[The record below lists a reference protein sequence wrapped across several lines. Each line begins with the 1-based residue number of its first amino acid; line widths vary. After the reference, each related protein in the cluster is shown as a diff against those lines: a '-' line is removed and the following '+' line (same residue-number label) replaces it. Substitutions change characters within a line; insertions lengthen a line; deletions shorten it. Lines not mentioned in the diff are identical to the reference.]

1 VGSRVGVPITAAVAT
16 TVDLN
21 ADLGEGFGR
30 WSLTDDEALLEVVTS
45 ANVACGFHA
54 GDPLTMR
61 KVAAAAVGHGVAI
74 GAQVGYRDLH
84 GFGRR
89 HIEYEPEDLA
99 ADVLYQI
106 AALDGIVRA
115 AGGGIRYVK
124 PHGALYN
131 RAAVDSLQAEAVVAA
146 ILADADGRGEALPI
160 LCQPGSVL
168 AVVAAAAGLPVV
180 GEAFCDRGYAQD
192 GRLVPRR
199 DPGAL
204 VTDPAAVAERAVGFA
219 VERTV
224 TTVDGTRITVEAAS
238 LCVHGDSPSAVEV
251 ARGIRAALAAA
262 GVAVASFA

>member
-1 VGSRVGVPITAAVAT
+1 VTRNFGTR

-61 KVAAAAVGHGVAI
+61 RVAAAAVTRGVAI
-74 GAQVGYRDLH
+74 GAQVGYRDLA

-89 HIEYEPEDLA
+89 AIEYDPDELT
-99 ADVLYQI
+99 ADVLYQL
-106 AALDGIVRA
+106 AALDGIARA
-115 AGGGIRYVK
+115 VGGGVRYVK

-131 RAAVDSLQAEAVVAA
+131 RAAIDPIQADAIVAA
-146 ILADADGRGEALPI
+146 VRADADGRGEPLPI

-168 AVVAAAAGLPVV
+168 ATAAAAADLPVI
-180 GEAFCDRGYAQD
+180 GEAFCDRGYSRD

-199 DPGAL
+199 EPGAL
-204 VTDPAAVAERAVGFA
+204 VTDPAVVAERAVGFA
-219 VERTV
+219 VDRAV
-224 TTVDGTRITVEAAS
+224 TTVDGSRITVDAAS
-238 LCVHGDSPSAVEV
+238 ICVHGDSPAAVDV
-251 ARGIRAALAAA
+251 ARQVRTALEAA
-262 GVAVASFA
+262 GVTVAPFA